1 MKSKRLIALILLLTI
16 LLSAGCAPISQQK
29 DPSEQV
35 QPVGDRDTVVSLNG
49 EWDFYVDTIE
59 NANTYKNKATQT
71 AVLPAGGIYTGTVTV
86 HELGDGA
93 YVKLRVRMQL
103 PETQQTA
110 RIGVSVGDVEPVFTD
125 VTSFCNGQI
134 HWLDLSV
141 RKEWLQEGENA
152 ITLQSSLSYDIK
164 LVPENDSFLQVK
176 TASFGK
182 KWTTATVPSAAE
194 KSVTLSHMD
203 VVRPDNYNGVVW
215 YRRNVSL
222 SSLAGGEDWWL
233 CFDAVD
239 YRAEVWLN
247 GYFLGS
253 HENGYTAFDFCLSY
267 LPEGVIRQGENELVV
282 RVTDQDWN
290 HGLTDDDIHI
300 MDTLAGF
307 VQDTRKLNFSGI
319 WQDVYLE
326 ARGKVFAEDVFVQ
339 TLDINGNIR
348 VQMTLHNPAPEAVTV
363 QVHAVVEGN
372 VQTQKEVTVPAYTRL
387 MVQMSDMTIQDCRLW
402 SVQDPHRYTLNIT
415 VTSPEGA
422 DNLSQKFGVRTVGV
436 EGTKVT
442 VNEEPVFLTGMLH
455 WGSYY
460 DNYTPAVSE
469 EQVRYEIMALK
480 EDGFNTI
487 KYCLFSPPDYILDIC
502 DELGMYV
509 YIEYPNWNPDEW
521 DVNYERSDGFY
532 ERAYLQMMDMVIKDR
547 QYACVVASDFN
558 CEDLGYTEKMDDLMR
573 WCVETAKEVAPG
585 RLYSDNSSNGEHKYG
600 DFATCHPYYQVNC
613 YEDMLDQWIVQR
625 GDTPL
630 FLGEFADISV
640 LRDLGEL
647 KQQESEEYSWY
658 HNYYQDYDQAQIMRD
673 AGYTEEQ
680 IDEII
685 AQSVLNAQ
693 ELRKFYIEASKTNNH
708 VAGLFLTHI
717 SESPN
722 GWADG
727 WFDDLNQKHF
737 DPEVIYPAANEVAL
751 LLERQSVNYR
761 AGGVAIVGAGLSLY
775 GGYDLVNAQLEF
787 ALSDGSNV
795 VQTGTVSAG
804 LNKANGMY
812 YRIGDITLQFPKSE
826 AAVRYT
832 LTLELKQEGK
842 TLSKNSW
849 NLWAYP
855 INYYSGSGIAIYD
868 PQGKAGLAERYPN
881 ASTYTGIT
889 DTAEVVIT
897 TTMSSSLL
905 SYASKGGKVIYIGQG
920 TGPVTT
926 VNNWDFNRYSFAFV
940 GDSSN
945 ALTESLANMGYGG
958 LQFLDLAT
966 QWHIEG
972 EMLPAEN
979 IIGRY
984 GTTQGEIGSFLG
996 EFAVGQGKLLQCTL
1010 RLGNEGFTLGG
1021 GVLTHESLSVRSG
1034 DNPLGGYLLDQMI
1047 RYMLQN

>member
-1 MKSKRLIALILLLTI
+1 MKSKGFLMFILILAMLLP
-16 LLSAGCAPISQQK
+16 AGCTPISQK
-29 DPSEQV
+29 KPV
-35 QPVGDRDTVVSLNG
+35 QQAEPLGDRDTAVSLNG

-59 NANTYKNKATQT
+59 NATAYKSKAAQA
-71 AVLPAGGIYTGTVTV
+71 AVLPAGGSYTGTVTV
-86 HELGDGA
+86 RELTEGS

-103 PETQQTA
+103 PDTKQTV
-110 RIGVSVGDVEPVFTD
+110 RIGVSVGNAEPVYTD
-125 VTSFCNGQI
+125 VTPFCNGQV
-134 HWLDLSV
+134 HWVDLSV
-141 RKEWLQEGENA
+141 RKEWLQVGENA
-152 ITLQSSLSYDIK
+152 ITLHASSGYDMT
-164 LVPENDSFLQVK
+164 LVPENGSFLQVK
-176 TASFGK
+176 VVAFGK
-182 KWTTATVPSAAE
+182 KWTTAAVPAAAE

-215 YRRNVSL
+215 YRRTISL
-222 SSLAGGEDWWL
+222 SAPPKGTDWWL

-267 LPEGVIRQGENELVV
+267 LPEGLVRQGENELVV

-307 VQDTRKLNFSGI
+307 VQDTRKLNFCGI

-326 ARGKVFAEDVFVQ
+326 ARGKVSAEDVFVQ
-339 TLDINGNIR
+339 TLDADGNIR
-348 VQMTLHNPAPEAVTV
+348 VHMTLYNPAPEPVTA
-363 QVHAVVEGN
+363 QVHAEVEGN
-372 VQTQKEVTVPAYTRL
+372 VQTQKELTVPAHTRL
-387 MVQMSDMTIQDCRLW
+387 QVLLPNMTVENCRLW
-402 SVQDPHRYTLNIT
+402 SVQDPHRYTLKVT
-415 VTSPEGA
+415 VTAPEGT
-422 DNLSQKFGVRTVGV
+422 DHLSQKFGIRTVGV

-442 VNEEPVFLTGMLH
+442 VNEKPVFLTGMLH

-460 DNYTPAVSE
+460 DHYTPAVSE
-469 EQVRYEIMALK
+469 EQVRYEIMELK
-480 EDGFNTI
+480 EDGFNAI
-487 KYCLFSPPDYILDIC
+487 KYCLLSPPDRVLDIC

-521 DVNYERSDGFY
+521 DARYERSEAFY

-547 QYACVVASDFN
+547 RYACVVASDFN

-585 RLYSDNSSNGEHKYG
+585 RLYTDNSSNGVHKYG

-613 YEDMLDQWIVQR
+613 YEDMLDQWILQR
-625 GDTPL
+625 GDKPL

-647 KQQESEEYSWY
+647 KKQESEAYSWY
-658 HNYYQDYDQAQIMRD
+658 HSYYQDHDQAQIMRN
-673 AGYTEEQ
+673 AGYTEQQ

-693 ELRKFYIEASKTNNH
+693 ELRKFYIEASKTNDH

-737 DPEVIYPAANEVAL
+737 DPKVIYPAANEVAL
-751 LLERQSVNYR
+751 LLERPSVNYR
-761 AGGVAIVGAGLSLY
+761 AGSVAAVGAGLSLY
-775 GGYDLVNAQLEF
+775 GGYDLANAELSF
-787 ALSDGSNV
+787 TLSDGSNA
-795 VQTGTVSAG
+795 VQTGRVCTG
-804 LNKANGMY
+804 LNNANGRY
-812 YRIGDITLQFPKSE
+812 YPMGDITLQFPQSE

-832 LTLELKQEGK
+832 LTLELKQDGK

-855 INYYSGSGIAIYD
+855 QNHYSGSDIAIYD

-881 ASTYTGIT
+881 AGIYGGAT
-889 DTAEVVIT
+889 DNAQVVIT
-897 TTMSSSLL
+897 TAMTSSLL
-905 SYASKGGKVIYIGQG
+905 SYASKGGKVIYLGQG
-920 TGPVTT
+920 TGPVTAA
-926 VNNWDFNRYSFAFV
+926 NNWDFNRYSFAFS
-940 GDSSN
+940 GDPSHPL
-945 ALTESLANMGYGG
+945 AASLANLGYGG
-958 LQFLDLAT
+958 LQFLDIAT
-966 QWHIEG
+966 QWHMEG
-972 EMLPAEN
+972 DLLPTEN

-984 GTTQGEIGSFLG
+984 GITQGQIGSFLG

-1010 RLGNEGFTLGG
+1010 RLGEEGFTLGG
-1021 GVLTHESLSVRSG
+1021 GVLAHESLSVQSG
-1034 DNPLGGYLLDQMI
+1034 DNPLGAYLLDQMV
-1047 RYMLQN
+1047 RYMLGK